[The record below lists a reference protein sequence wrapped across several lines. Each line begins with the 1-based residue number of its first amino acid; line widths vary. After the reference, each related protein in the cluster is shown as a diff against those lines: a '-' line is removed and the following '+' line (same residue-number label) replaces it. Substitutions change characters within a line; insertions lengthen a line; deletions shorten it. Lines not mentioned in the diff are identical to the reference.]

1 MRFLGIDYGKKRIGA
16 AMSDKEGRMA
26 FPYAVIE
33 NNAKKFSVIGKI
45 CENENISKIV
55 VGLPKN
61 LKGEETEMTK
71 EIQKFGRR
79 LRQKIGLKI
88 IFQNEMFSTKEAVQI
103 QGRRQEIDAS
113 AAALILDSYLKK
125 EKK

>member
-1 MRFLGIDYGKKRIGA
+1 MRLLGIDYGRKRIGV

-26 FPYAVIE
+26 FPYAVVE
-33 NNAKKFSVIGKI
+33 NNVKKFSAIRKI
-45 CENENISKIV
+45 CENEDISEIV

-61 LKGEETEMTK
+61 LKGEETEMTR
-71 EIQKFGRR
+71 EVQEFGRR
-79 LRQKIGLKI
+79 LCQKIGLKV

-103 QGRRQEIDAS
+103 QGRHQKIDAS

-125 EKK
+125 

>member
-1 MRFLGIDYGKKRIGA
+1 MRFLGIDYGRKRIGA
-16 AMSDKEGRMA
+16 AKSDNEGRMA
-26 FPYAVIE
+26 FPYAVIK
-33 NNAKKFSVIGKI
+33 NNAKKFSAIGKI
-45 CENENISKIV
+45 CENEHISEIV

-61 LKGEETEMTK
+61 LKGEETEMTR

-79 LRQKIGLKI
+79 LYREIGLKV
-88 IFQNEMFSTKEAVQI
+88 IFQNEMLSTKEAVRI
-103 QGRRQEIDAS
+103 QGRHQKIDAS

>member
-1 MRFLGIDYGKKRIGA
+1 MGIDYGKKRIGA
-16 AMSDKEGRMA
+16 AMSDKEGQMA